1 MIIEEYLKKGIIIKI
16 VETEISRYLNF
27 FDNSS
32 KENLEHC
39 KFNLEKFSR
48 WSIISGYYAM
58 HDITKLFLVKK
69 FSIKID
75 SRVHK
80 TTLKIM
86 EEITK
91 DKELLKLLK
100 IGYEE
105 FTQMAADLIEA
116 REERQKA
123 QYYTGTEF
131 MKEKYKE
138 KASLFLNNT
147 VTPYLNKIANLLQ
160 NENQYS

>member
-1 MIIEEYLKKGIIIKI
+1 MIIEEYLEKQIIKKI
-16 VETEISRYLNF
+16 VETEIPRYTNF
-27 FDNSS
+27 FNNSY

-39 KFNLEKFSR
+39 KFNLDKFSR

-58 HDITKLFLVKK
+58 HDITKLFLMKK

-75 SRVHK
+75 SKVHK
-80 TTLKIM
+80 TTLKII

-91 DKELLKLLK
+91 DKEILRLLKV
-100 IGYEE
+100 GYEE
-105 FTQMAADLIEA
+105 FIQMAADLTEA

-138 KASLFLNNT
+138 KAISFLKDT
-147 VTPYLNKIANLLQ
+147 VTPYLNKITNLIK
-160 NENQYS
+160 NEN

>member
-1 MIIEEYLKKGIIIKI
+1 MGMEGYLKEGIINKI
-16 VETEISRYLNF
+16 VETEVGRYINF
-27 FDNSS
+27 FTDSY

-39 KFNLEKFSR
+39 KANLTNFPR

-58 HDITKLFLVKK
+58 HDITKLLLARK
-69 FSIKID
+69 FSIKVD
-75 SRVHK
+75 AKVHK
-80 TTLKIM
+80 TVIKIM

-91 DKELLKLLK
+91 DKELLRLLEV
-100 IGYEE
+100 GFEE
-105 FTQMAADLIEA
+105 FKQMASDLFEA

-138 KASLFLNNT
+138 RAKTFLNNT
-147 VTPYLNKIANLLQ
+147 VEPYLNKIKKLIE
-160 NENQYS
+160 NEI